1 MLSWNFVDVIA
12 MNNLAKWRI
21 AASISVGLPEN
32 YQPVRVLSLRTMSSR
47 YNSGW
52 FMLFFCVWIVVTALA
67 VVVLSRW
74 RKGRRRRSQKIDD
87 LARFSDCRSGTLA
100 MLSSKLTVLLPM
112 EVLDN
117 AWYGSWKPLT
127 DLCRHFERVICALL
141 MWPPFFSGS
150 SLHMAYYRMPW

>member
-1 MLSWNFVDVIA
+1 
-12 MNNLAKWRI
+12 MNNLTKWRI

-32 YQPVRVLSLRTMSSR
+32 YRLVRVLPLRTMSSR

-52 FMLFFCVWIVVTALA
+52 FMLFFCVWIVVIASA

-74 RKGRRRRSQKIDD
+74 RKGRRRRRRRRRRSQKIDD

-100 MLSSKLTVLLPM
+100 MLSSKLTALLPM

-141 MWPPFFSGS
+141 MWPPFFSGA
-150 SLHMAYYRMPW
+150 SLHMAYYRTPW